1 MADKHGALGMG
12 LSYTS
17 HGTLRTENE
26 VYHFDNVSF
35 KIGEDEARLL
45 FFHWYSRYCH
55 RTQYLIGAFF
65 IVCFSSE
72 LVWRVLRVTA
82 NFSSSELSSHQKAH
96 PDLPRSRLPS

>member
-45 FFHWYSRYCH
+45 FFH
-55 RTQYLIGAFF
+55 
-65 IVCFSSE
+65 
-72 LVWRVLRVTA
+72 LV
-82 NFSSSELSSHQKAH
+82 
-96 PDLPRSRLPS
+96 LPVLPSYPVSYWRIFHCLLQL